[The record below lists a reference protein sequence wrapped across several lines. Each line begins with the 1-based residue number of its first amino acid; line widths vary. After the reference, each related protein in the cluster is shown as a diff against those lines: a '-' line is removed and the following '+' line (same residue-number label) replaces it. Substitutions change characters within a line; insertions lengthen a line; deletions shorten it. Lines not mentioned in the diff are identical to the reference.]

1 VTGPAP
7 ASPSGKDTAST
18 QQRDPSGTPGAPASL
33 SPTALR
39 ALARR
44 HDIRPRKSLGQHF
57 LVDPAMARRIAQL
70 AGVGPGDRVVEV
82 GAGLGSLTVALAAR
96 RAPVTAVEI
105 DRRLIPALQEV
116 TAGLPG
122 VRVVEA
128 DAMTARWASILEGDG
143 PWVLVANLPYN
154 LATPLVL
161 RFLQEEPRV
170 QRMLV
175 MVQREVG
182 ERMAAGPGDEQ
193 FGAVSLRVAYH
204 AEASTARRV
213 PATVFWPVPNVE
225 SVLVRVERRPEPP
238 VDTDPGALFAV
249 IDEAFA
255 QRRKTM
261 RGALVRL
268 GVEPDGAAAILRS
281 CGLDPRMRPEELSL
295 EAFARVTD
303 ALLAAGA
310 PPPDPRRSS
319 PRKRGRA

>member
-1 VTGPAP
+1 MPP
-7 ASPSGKDTAST
+7 E
-18 QQRDPSGTPGAPASL
+18 SL

-44 HDIRPRKSLGQHF
+44 YDIRPKKSLGQHF
-57 LVDPAMARRIAQL
+57 LVDPAMARRIVEL

-82 GAGLGSLTVALAAR
+82 GAGLGSLTVALAAAG
-96 RAPVTAVEI
+96 APVTAVEI
-105 DRRLIPALQEV
+105 DRRLIPALTEV

-122 VRVVEA
+122 VRVVQA
-128 DAMTARWASILEGDG
+128 DAMTARWESILEGDG

-154 LATPLVL
+154 VATPVVL

-170 QRMLV
+170 ERMLV

-182 ERMAAGPGDEQ
+182 ERMAAGAGAEQ

-204 AEASTARRV
+204 AEASLARRV

-225 SVLVRVERRPEPP
+225 SVLVRVERRRQPP
-238 VDTDPGALFAV
+238 VDTDPDALFVV

-268 GVEPDGAAAILRS
+268 GVRPDGAAAMLQA
-281 CGLDPRMRPEELSL
+281 CGLDPRTRPEELSL

-303 ALLAAGA
+303 ALLAAGT
-310 PPPDPRRSS
+310 PLPDAKRPS
-319 PRKRGRA
+319 PRKRPRA